1 MEEKMDKTVENNEVA
16 KYVASMFTGEPEHMP
31 FMPSKKIKKAAK
43 KRFKQ
48 ARKITRKNMK

>member
-1 MEEKMDKTVENNEVA
+1 MDKTVENNEVA